1 MSATATTA
9 RPGGGAADHQ
19 QHVPRTALANRLRA
33 VRDCPLVTLVAP
45 AGFGKTTLLS
55 QWAER
60 DPRSTAWVDAGR
72 GRRTAGAAR
81 EGVASALRELGAGP
95 LLSGTATVDRVTAA
109 WAAVGKPTVLVFDD
123 AHLLDD
129 RTAAFLSRLT
139 AVTPAGSLLVLAGR
153 ALPKLAGPSISLLRA
168 TGRLHEVGLADL
180 ALSRRE
186 AGAAIK
192 AAGVSMSDADLTTLM
207 EETEGWPAGIHE
219 AVAVLSRGGAGRR
232 SLRAGHDELLEFVRG
247 ECLATLEPGQRAFLR
262 RTSILDRMCGALCD
276 ATLDSTGSAAVLDS
290 LTATGVFLVPLDR
303 RSEWF
308 RYHHLL
314 RESLRQELL
323 TQEPELVAEL
333 HHNAAGWLEPHG
345 DSSGALRHAHEA
357 GNKGDFARIFGAAA
371 LAEYDRGRSSTVQEW
386 LADLGAD
393 ELAADRRAAV
403 VAARLHAHAGRLAES
418 ERCLAVASR
427 GRGRDA
433 GTGTA
438 VALVRAALCA
448 GGAEAMVADADRAL
462 EKLPG
467 NDPWRPYGLLLAGT
481 ARALLGDDD
490 AARVLGRAVVAA
502 ERLEAHDSRL
512 LALAESSLLAANQGS
527 WATADAHL
535 LRACG
540 TAEEHGLEEHPGFAL
555 ALALCAR
562 IDLRNGRWNDAQAA
576 IARAQRLLPV
586 LTSALPWLSV
596 QARLELAAAFVM
608 LRDAPSAGT
617 LLVEADGILTTCE
630 LGGLRRRR
638 DRLAADVAAIPA
650 GEDGQT
656 IRLSRAELRLL
667 PLLGTHLS
675 FREIG
680 THLFLSRHTVKT
692 QAISAYR
699 KLGASSR
706 REAVAEATRL
716 ALIEAPVD
724 LAA

>member
-1 MSATATTA
+1 MSATATTT
-9 RPGGGAADHQ
+9 RSGGGAPDHRQ
-19 QHVPRTALANRLRA
+19 RVQRTALANRLRA
-33 VRDCPLVTLVAP
+33 VRECPLVTLVAP
-45 AGFGKTTLLS
+45 AGYGKTTLVC

-60 DPRSTAWVDAGR
+60 DPRSFAWVDPGL

-81 EGVASALRELGAGP
+81 EGVASAMRELGVAP
-95 LLSGTATVDRVTAA
+95 ILSGAPTVDRITAA
-109 WAAVGKPTVLVFDD
+109 WASVGKPTVIVFDD
-123 AHLLDD
+123 AHLLDG
-129 RTAAFLSRLT
+129 RAAALVSQLT
-139 AVTPAGSLLVLAGR
+139 AVTPPGSLVVLAGR
-153 ALPKLAGPSISLLRA
+153 ALPKLASPSISLLRA
-168 TGRLHEVGLADL
+168 TGRLHEVGPADL

-186 AGAAIK
+186 AGAALK
-192 AAGVSMSDADLTTLM
+192 ATGVSMTDAELTTLL
-207 EETEGWPAGIHE
+207 EETEGWPAGIDE
-219 AVAVLSRGGAGRR
+219 AAAVLSNGGAGRR
-232 SLRAGHDELLEFVRG
+232 SLRAGRDELLEYVRE
-247 ECLATLEPGQRAFLR
+247 ECLAALEPEQRAFLR

-276 ATLDSTGSAAVLDS
+276 ATLDSTGSAAALDS
-290 LTATGVFLVPLDR
+290 LAATGVFLVPLDR
-303 RSEWF
+303 RGEWF

-323 TQEPELVAEL
+323 AQEPELIAEL
-333 HHNAAGWLEPHG
+333 HHNAAGWLEGHG
-345 DSSGALRHAHEA
+345 DSSGALRHAHAA
-357 GNKGDFARIFGAAA
+357 GTRGDFARIFGAAA

-386 LADLGAD
+386 LADLGPE
-393 ELAADRRAAV
+393 ELAADRQAAV
-403 VAARLHAHAGRLAES
+403 VAARLHAHSGRLAEA
-418 ERCLAVASR
+418 ERCLATAA
-427 GRGRDA
+427 RGRDA
-433 GTGTA
+433 RTGTA

-462 EKLPG
+462 EKLTG
-467 NDPWRPYGLLLAGT
+467 NDLWRPYGLLLAGT
-481 ARALLGDDD
+481 ARALLGDDE
-490 AARVLGRAVVAA
+490 AATILGRAVLAA
-502 ERLEAHDSRL
+502 ERLEAHDSKL
-512 LALAESSLLAANQGS
+512 LALAESSLLAANQGF
-527 WATADAHL
+527 WAAAGAHL
-535 LRACG
+535 LRACD

-562 IDLRNGRWNDAQAA
+562 IHLRNGCWNDAQAA

-586 LTSALPWLSV
+586 LTGALPWLSV

-617 LLVEADGILTTCE
+617 LLVEADGILTTRE

-706 REAVAEATRL
+706 REAVVEATRL
-716 ALIEAPVD
+716 ALIAAPTD